1 MKYILEDEAI
11 NDNGCFA
18 TGGIGSSIGCQRS
31 QLSHYEE
38 IIDEPRRCLRK
49 IHGVTWLGH
58 VLQDRDRTKCI
69 TQESFFCDFSIRR
82 GEGLHLHFELA
93 RGSGR
98 RRHWLGCFLI
108 RHMTWASTVKKVP
121 LTSISRMRKM
131 SLMSAEVCFLCHHFC
146 CSLP

>member
-11 NDNGCFA
+11 HDNGCFA

-58 VLQDRDRTKCI
+58 VLQYRDRTKCI
-69 TQESFFCDFSIRR
+69 THESFFCDFSIRR
-82 GEGLHLHFELA
+82 GGGGCTCILSLHAVQEEDNM
-93 RGSGR
+93 G
-98 RRHWLGCFLI
+98 WDVFLSD
-108 RHMTWASTVKKVP
+108 T
-121 LTSISRMRKM
+121 
-131 SLMSAEVCFLCHHFC
+131 
-146 CSLP
+146 

>member
-1 MKYILEDEAI
+1 LLLDAFWVMKYILEDEAI
-11 NDNGCFA
+11 HDNGCFA

-82 GEGLHLHFELA
+82 GGGGLHLYFELA

-98 RRHWLGCFLI
+98 RQHWLGCFLI
-108 RHMTWASTVKKVP
+108 RQTHD
-121 LTSISRMRKM
+121 LG
-131 SLMSAEVCFLCHHFC
+131 
-146 CSLP
+146 